1 MNKCQKFIR
10 NLYIM
15 AAVICFAGCGLSP
28 NILEGHTYA
37 LAEKTITASFSAD
50 TVAINDIGALPYS
63 LSGSSLTITI
73 SDADSIISVL
83 RAFLDNDSSIIAGLI
98 KDVSKRLAGKSLVI
112 RGSAADDGSNITI
125 SSIQITGSGSVVLNG
140 INEELDKISEY
151 GIKLERIS

>member
-37 LAEKTITASFSAD
+37 LAGKTITASFSAD
-50 TVAINDIGALPYS
+50 TVAINDTGALPYS

-83 RAFLDNDSSIIAGLI
+83 RAFLDNDFSIIDAFI
-98 KDVSKRLAGKSLVI
+98 EEVSEFFAGKSLVI
-112 RGSAADDGSNITI
+112 RGSAADDGSSITI
-125 SSIQITGSGSVVLNG
+125 SSIQIIGSDSGLLNM

>member
-1 MNKCQKFIR
+1 MNKCQKCIR

-37 LAEKTITASFSAD
+37 LAGKTITASFSAD
-50 TVAINDIGALPYS
+50 TVAINDTGALPYS

-73 SDADSIISVL
+73 SNADSIISVL
-83 RAFLDNDSSIIAGLI
+83 RAFLDNDFSIIDAFI
-98 KDVSKRLAGKSLVI
+98 EDFFAGKSLVI
-112 RGSAADDGSNITI
+112 RGSAAGDGSSITI
-125 SSIQITGSGSVVLNG
+125 SSIQIIGSDSVLDMINKELN
-140 INEELDKISEY
+140 KISEY

>member
-37 LAEKTITASFSAD
+37 LAGKTITASFSAD

-63 LSGSSLTITI
+63 LSGNSLTITI

-83 RAFLDNDSSIIAGLI
+83 RAFLDNDSSII
-98 KDVSKRLAGKSLVI
+98 DVSKLLAGKSLVI
-112 RGSAADDGSNITI
+112 RGSAADDGRSITI
-125 SSIQITGSGSVVLNG
+125 SSIQIIGSDSELLDMINKELN
-140 INEELDKISEY
+140 KISEY